1 VSETSLDD
9 ARRRGLMV
17 LPVRVRLL
25 LMALLPMGV
34 VLPAVLALTL
44 WWGGAQFDG
53 LLISRVGSDLVTAR
67 QYFLRVVERVGDDV
81 HSLGESAAFERALD
95 RAGRDGPA
103 ALSAFLA
110 ARRDELGLDFVSWVD
125 SRGRVIASSS
135 PGSLGDDADRW
146 PLVREA
152 LDGHAR
158 AGIDIFSAAELARL
172 DPALAKQARLEL
184 VVTPNAAP
192 TQATAETR
200 GMIVHAATPIRDAR
214 GRPAGALVGGTLL
227 NQNLAFVDTIN
238 SLVYTEG
245 SLPAGSHG
253 TATLFLD
260 DVRIATNVRLFGNA
274 RALGTRV
281 SQAVRERVLG
291 EGRTWLDRAFVVNNW
306 YISGYEPVTDS
317 FGRRVGML
325 YVGYLEKPYAETRRN
340 AALAIVALFVVVALL
355 ATPLFLRW
363 ARGIFQPLERMND
376 TMSAVEAGD
385 LSART
390 GVAGKRD
397 EIGRLAHHFDQLL
410 NQLQDRN
417 RQLQAW
423 ADELDH
429 KVAERTH
436 DLEEANRMLRETQK
450 RLALSE
456 KLAAIGEIT
465 AGVAHEI
472 NNPVA
477 VIQGNLDLARDL
489 LGPHAAAVKEELA
502 LIDQQVGRI
511 NTIVTKLLQFA
522 RPTEYAGYVERV
534 APADVV
540 ADSLVLVRHLLER
553 SRVAVARDDG
563 ATRSMNLNR
572 NELQQVLIN
581 LIVNAIHAMPQ
592 GGTLTLRSRDAD
604 ENGVAGIAIE
614 VADTGC
620 GIPSEHLERIFDA
633 FFTTKMD
640 QGTGLGL
647 SISYTLVARYGGRI
661 DVASAVGQGSTFTV
675 WIPAVTQ

>member
-1 VSETSLDD
+1 
-9 ARRRGLMV
+9 
-17 LPVRVRLL
+17 
-25 LMALLPMGV
+25 
-34 VLPAVLALTL
+34 
-44 WWGGAQFDG
+44 
-53 LLISRVGSDLVTAR
+53 
-67 QYFLRVVERVGDDV
+67 
-81 HSLGESAAFERALD
+81 
-95 RAGRDGPA
+95 
-103 ALSAFLA
+103 
-110 ARRDELGLDFVSWVD
+110 
-125 SRGRVIASSS
+125 
-135 PGSLGDDADRW
+135 
-146 PLVREA
+146 
-152 LDGHAR
+152 
-158 AGIDIFSAAELARL
+158 
-172 DPALAKQARLEL
+172 
-184 VVTPNAAP
+184 
-192 TQATAETR
+192 
-200 GMIVHAATPIRDAR
+200 
-214 GRPAGALVGGTLL
+214 
-227 NQNLAFVDTIN
+227 
-238 SLVYTEG
+238 
-245 SLPAGSHG
+245 
-253 TATLFLD
+253 
-260 DVRIATNVRLFGNA
+260 
-274 RALGTRV
+274 
-281 SQAVRERVLG
+281 
-291 EGRTWLDRAFVVNNW
+291 
-306 YISGYEPVTDS
+306 
-317 FGRRVGML
+317 
-325 YVGYLEKPYAETRRN
+325 
-340 AALAIVALFVVVALL
+340 
-355 ATPLFLRW
+355 
-363 ARGIFQPLERMND
+363 
-376 TMSAVEAGD
+376 
-385 LSART
+385 
-390 GVAGKRD
+390 
-397 EIGRLAHHFDQLL
+397 
-410 NQLQDRN
+410 
-417 RQLQAW
+417 
-423 ADELDH
+423 
-429 KVAERTH
+429 
-436 DLEEANRMLRETQK
+436 MLRETQK